1 MGAARVGVAATGYGG
16 KRMLK
21 ELTFD
26 TGEVTLN
33 YAEGPATG
41 APLVLLHGFTGR
53 WQGFLPLLP
62 VLSLRWHVYAPD
74 YRGHGK
80 SGRVPGKYLPDDF
93 VSDLAAFLERQ
104 VVEPAVVLG
113 HSYGALFALRL
124 AERLPDAVR
133 ALIIGDTSLSAETAA
148 ARPTNQEP
156 WAMMRDLAGWE
167 GPIEQLT
174 EKLAVLPV
182 PGQDPPVTYG
192 ELPDVHLVE
201 LREWARSLI
210 QLDPDVTE
218 LHAEGWREKFIEAFE
233 FESMLR
239 VISCPV
245 LLLQGDPSHGG
256 IMTDADVDYA
266 RALLREAYHVQ
277 IEGASHGLGM
287 DTWEVGPILRAVV
300 SFLESL

>member
-1 MGAARVGVAATGYGG
+1 
-16 KRMLK
+16 MLK

-80 SGRVPGKYLPDDF
+80 SGRVGGKYLPDDF

-104 VVEPAVVLG
+104 VIEPAVVFG

-124 AERLPDAVR
+124 AERLPETVR
-133 ALIIGDTSLSAETAA
+133 ALIIGDTSLSAESAA
-148 ARPTNQEP
+148 RRPTNQES
-156 WAMMRDLAGWE
+156 WAMLRELAGWE
-167 GPIEQLT
+167 GPIEGLT
-174 EKLAVLPV
+174 EKLAVFPV

-192 ELPDVHLVE
+192 ELPDVHSVE

-218 LHAEGWREKFIEAFE
+218 LHAYGGRGQFIDAFD
-233 FESMLR
+233 FERMLAA
-239 VISCPV
+239 ISCPV
-245 LLLQGDPSHGG
+245 LLLQGDPSEGG

-266 RALLREAYHVQ
+266 MALLREAYHVQ
-277 IEGASHGLGM
+277 IEKTGHGLGM